1 MAPVNVIALLRV
13 TEHFPLMNATHAH
26 EQPYAK
32 KDFVWL
38 QRY

>member
-13 TEHFPLMNATHAH
+13 MSIFLMSATHAH